1 MITTKAYITKVPEEG
16 SNIFQVNIP
25 LMQDNVSDEAIFDA
39 LLCSTSGNYND
50 YKVGD
55 CVFVDFEDD
64 KYNTA
69 IIMGK
74 LYTEVPKENEA
85 YGLFNEL
92 KVTGSVTLPE
102 NTKIGQYSPQDIFNL
117 YQGVQTLIEDQDD
130 WVNETML
137 KERLKEYVDKENFNI
152 FFGDEYFNEDY
163 PYEMLHEFDNILEEG
178 EDDEDKLWN
187 ENYNPDYT
195 TLKNNW
201 KTFIQNWLN
210 KILGIDNDPVS
221 DKPYSISQTLNKLDE
236 PDSQTFDADNFAKGQ
251 SPVKESYFPSYSNL
265 INNLKSLYTAL
276 VENFVRFEP
285 NDKKSGGS
293 GLISNKIRVMSGTYY
308 QNISQKDNDTL
319 YFLTDV
325 PPNERT

>member
-1 MITTKAYITKVPEEG
+1 MITTKAYITKTPDEG

-74 LYTEVPKENEA
+74 LYTEVPKENDA

-117 YQGVQTLIEDQDD
+117 YQGVQSLIEDQDD
-130 WVNETML
+130 WVSATLL
-137 KERLKEYVDKENFNI
+137 KEKLKKYVDKNNFNI
-152 FFGDEYFNEDY
+152 FFGDEFFDKDY
-163 PYEMLHEFDNILEEG
+163 PYEVKHEFDNVFEEG
-178 EDDEDKLWN
+178 DEDVKTWN
-187 ENYNPDYT
+187 EKYDPDYT

-201 KTFIQNWLN
+201 KTFIQDWLN
-210 KILGIDNDPVS
+210 KILGIGNKLDPS
-221 DKPYSISQTLNKLDE
+221 GDKPYSISQTLDKMSK
-236 PDSQTFDADNFAKGQ
+236 PKSQTFDESAISKGNSPIDKDYYPNYNNFIDGFKKFVNAIIG
-251 SPVKESYFPSYSNL
+251 
-265 INNLKSLYTAL
+265 
-276 VENFVRFEP
+276 NFVQFFASDG
-285 NDKKSGGS
+285 NNAAK
-293 GLISNKIRVMSGTYY
+293 KIRVISGESWDSGTKE
-308 QNISQKDNDTL
+308 NNVL
-319 YFLTDV
+319 YFLTSV
-325 PPNERT
+325 PPSEKD